1 MKNIDIKNSI
11 YNDEKEKNNEINEEI
26 IDKELIH
33 NNHFLISNI
42 NMINNY
48 IEILMNNYLNNAI
61 ITNIICNI
69 NNNSYIGNN
78 LQNLN
83 NNNIIKKDFIDEK
96 MLVNHPLNNDDN

>member
-61 ITNIICNI
+61 ITNIINII
-69 NNNSYIGNN
+69 NNNSCISNN

-83 NNNIIKKDFIDEK
+83 NNNINRKDLMDDKI
-96 MLVNHPLNNDDN
+96 LVNHPLNNDDN